1 MEINI
6 RFYINLG
13 LILIYTY
20 SSLFSRSKNLSYL
33 SQLCIKKGILI
44 LMQSLHSILKLDLV
58 IWNFVEGGLQY
69 VTDMYYT

>member
-33 SQLCIKKGILI
+33 SQLRTTIKKGILI
-44 LMQSLHSILKLDLV
+44 LMQSLQPILKLDLAV
-58 IWNFVEGGLQY
+58 WNFAEGVIQ
-69 VTDMYYT
+69 